1 MTNDEPMTPERNTN
15 ATLVDLLDR
24 VLDKGLV
31 IHADVIVSVAGIPLI
46 GVNLR
51 AALAGMETMLKYG
64 IMQAWDERIRGW
76 ETDYRSKKKETLI
89 QGEEIILKMLGAY
102 HSTEGIYTAWRY
114 GYLYLTEDRLFLYH
128 EHFGEVLF
136 EVPIE
141 KIRGLV
147 VREGEH
153 FTDKKTREEL
163 YVLLEGEEVC
173 RLTALNVHQLKGSL
187 ETRMEESGFVLQDD
201 WVPPLGDEIS
211 AGFLSDGEQIICTG
225 KMWYLMDKE
234 GITDDTWRPGHLY
247 LTDKRVCW
255 YYDLARK
262 TGIEI
267 PVSGIK
273 GSVMETRARNEVA
286 SKEKVMDILY
296 ASNGARRVA
305 TFSGPLLEDWNQ
317 IVNKIITG
325 HAEPEG
331 EGEIETC
338 PQCGRTA
345 LIKELL
351 EEGCTGCGWISPAKT
366 ESAQA
371 VFLA

>member
-1 MTNDEPMTPERNTN
+1 MTPERNTN

-76 ETDYRSKKKETLI
+76 ETDYRSKKKEALI

-114 GYLYLTEDRLFLYH
+114 GYLYLTDERMFLYH
-128 EHFGEVLF
+128 EDFGEVLF
-136 EVPIE
+136 EAPLK
-141 KIRGLV
+141 KIQGLV

-153 FTDKKTREEL
+153 FTDKKVREEL
-163 YVLLEGEEVC
+163 YLLLEGEKVC
-173 RLTALNVHQLKGSL
+173 RLTALNVHQLKEAL
-187 ETRMEESGFVLQDD
+187 EKRMEEAGLALQEDWEAPFVE
-201 WVPPLGDEIS
+201 GNAAE
-211 AGFLSDGEQIICTG
+211 FLADGEQVICTG

-255 YYDLARK
+255 YYDFARK

-296 ASNGARRVA
+296 AANGTRRVA
-305 TFSGPLLEDWNQ
+305 TFSGPLLEEWNE
-317 IVNKIITG
+317 IFNKIITG
-325 HAEPEG
+325 QG
-331 EGEIETC
+331 ESQGEEETETC
-338 PQCGRTA
+338 PQCGRRS

-351 EEGCTGCGWISPAKT
+351 VEGCAGCGWTSPAKT
-366 ESAQA
+366 ERITKIEVPA
-371 VFLA
+371 

>member
-1 MTNDEPMTPERNTN
+1 MEPQRNTN

-31 IHADVIVSVAGIPLI
+31 IHADLIVSVAGIPLI

-64 IMQAWDERIRGW
+64 IMQAWDERIRAW
-76 ETDYRSKKKETLI
+76 ERDYRNKKKSALV
-89 QGEEIILKMLGAY
+89 QGEEEILKMLGAFY
-102 HSTEGIYTAWRY
+102 SKEGIYTAWRY
-114 GYLYLTEDRLFLYH
+114 GYLYLTDERLFLYH

-136 EVPIE
+136 EAPLK

-147 VREGEH
+147 IREGEH
-153 FTDKKTREEL
+153 FTDKKVREEL
-163 YVLLEGEEVC
+163 YLLLEGEEVC
-173 RLTALNVHQLKGSL
+173 RLTALNVHQLKDAL
-187 ETRMEESGFVLQDD
+187 EKRMKEAGLALQDD
-201 WVPPLGDEIS
+201 PEVPFVEGNAAE
-211 AGFLSDGEQIICTG
+211 FLAEGEQVICTG

-234 GITDDTWRPGHLY
+234 GITDDTWRPGRLY

-255 YYDLARK
+255 YYDLARRVA
-262 TGIEI
+262 IEI

-296 ASNGARRVA
+296 ASNGTRRVA
-305 TFSGPLLEDWNQ
+305 TFSGDALEEWDQ
-317 IVNKIITG
+317 IIKRIISAQRVSLAVDET
-325 HAEPEG
+325 
-331 EGEIETC
+331 ETC

-345 LIKELL
+345 SIKELL
-351 EEGCTGCGWISPAKT
+351 ENGCAGCGWVSPNKKVVSSPLSVVT
-366 ESAQA
+366 S
-371 VFLA
+371 

>member
-1 MTNDEPMTPERNTN
+1 MEPQRNTN
-15 ATLVDLLDR
+15 ATLIDLLDR

-76 ETDYRSKKKETLI
+76 ETDYRNKKKEALI

-114 GYLYLTEDRLFLYH
+114 GYLYLTKDRLFLYH

-136 EVPIE
+136 EAPLK
-141 KIRGLV
+141 KIKSLSI
-147 VREGEH
+147 REGEQIN
-153 FTDKKTREEL
+153 DEKVREEL
-163 YVLLEGEEVC
+163 YLLLEGEKLC
-173 RLTALNVHQLKGSL
+173 RVTALNVHQLKEAL
-187 ETRMEESGFVLQDD
+187 EKRMEEAGLALQEDSEVLFVEGN
-201 WVPPLGDEIS
+201 VAE
-211 AGFLSDGEQIICTG
+211 FLADGEQVICRG
-225 KMWYLMDKE
+225 KMWCLMDKE

-255 YYDLARK
+255 YYDLARRV
-262 TGIEI
+262 GVEI

-273 GSVMETRARNEVA
+273 GSVMETRARNEVT

-296 ASNGARRVA
+296 ASNGTRRVA
-305 TFSGPLLEDWNQ
+305 TFSGSLLEEWNE
-317 IVNKIITG
+317 ILNKIITG
-325 HAEPEG
+325 EGVSQG
-331 EGEIETC
+331 EGETETC

-351 EEGCTGCGWISPAKT
+351 EEGCTGCGWVSPAKT
-366 ESAQA
+366 ERVHEIEVPA
-371 VFLA
+371 